1 MLQNL
6 FEDDFYE
13 GNIKTF
19 LKNQAHREKAEE
31 LLSKYINK
39 FLKAPPEQKK
49 ELKELISLCL
59 DFYKDFVSMQKIA
72 MRMSKKSAPKVIER
86 RLKQKPDLER
96 LN

>member
-1 MLQNL
+1 MLNL
-6 FEDDFYE
+6 FEDNFYE

-19 LKNQAHREKAEE
+19 LKNQAHREKAEK
-31 LLSKYINK
+31 LLSKYINE
-39 FLKAPPEQKK
+39 FLKAPSEQKK

-59 DFYKDFVSMQKIA
+59 GFYKDFIDMQKIA
-72 MRMSKKSAPKVIER
+72 MRMSKKSASKLMER